1 VDVPQIECRSSL
13 ENNQNC
19 SAALQADSKPV
30 GLQLSPPKV
39 SSTDF
44 ASSDVP
50 SNAPKVASSSDA
62 SRTDSSSN
70 VPKTDSDDSPKL
82 GSDASSDAEKFP
94 HNVWVNFG
102 GVSYHFDRD
111 RGFNEKNFGIGL
123 EYEFNKDW
131 SLAVGQYRNS
141 IDRTSHYAAV
151 TYTPFHAGNFSFGA
165 AAGTVDGYYFRNGG
179 FIPMA
184 MPMATYETKHFGLN
198 ALYVPKMKDISS
210 VVGLQFKVKF

>member
-1 VDVPQIECRSSL
+1 MDVSQNECRSSL
-13 ENNQNC
+13 ENKQDC
-19 SAALQADSKPV
+19 SAALQVDSQPV
-30 GLQLSPPKV
+30 ELQFSPPKV
-39 SSTDF
+39 SSTDS
-44 ASSDVP
+44 ASSEAP
-50 SNAPKVASSSDA
+50 SNAPRVASSSDA
-62 SRTDSSSN
+62 PVS
-70 VPKTDSDDSPKL
+70 
-82 GSDASSDAEKFP
+82 SDAPKSNDPSSDAEKFP
-94 HNVWVNFG
+94 HNVWINFG

-131 SLAVGQYRNS
+131 SLAVGQYKNS

-151 TYTPFHAGNFSFGA
+151 AYTPFHAGNFSFGA

-184 MPMATYETKHFGLN
+184 MPMATYETKHFGVN

-210 VVGLQFKVKF
+210 VVGVQFKVKF